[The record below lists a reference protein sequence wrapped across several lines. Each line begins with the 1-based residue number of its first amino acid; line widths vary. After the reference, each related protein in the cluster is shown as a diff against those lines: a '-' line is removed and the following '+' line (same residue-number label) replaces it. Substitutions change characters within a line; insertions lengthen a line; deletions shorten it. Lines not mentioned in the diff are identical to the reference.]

1 MHADATAPTLTRRR
15 PRCPIEVDDP
25 VVPELRQALE
35 RLGPRELLRQ
45 VELLVPAPAAGDV
58 PSLADWPVLVE
69 SFLTRYSAPKTVD
82 AYRMDLEAFR
92 RWCAARDANPFA
104 AQRVDVELYARW
116 MEKNGYAPSTR
127 HRRIGAIHV
136 LFKTL
141 LLDELVAK
149 DPTVH
154 VKRPKIERESSTS
167 GLTRT
172 EFADLLKIAEESAPA
187 HLALVCLL
195 GLNGLRV
202 SEACSLRIEEMDGHR
217 GARTIS
223 FARKGHTRRATAPLA
238 VITAWA
244 VEQAVAGRAD
254 GPVLL
259 NGYGNAM
266 NPHNAWR
273 TVKKLA
279 AATGITKR
287 ISPHSLRHSFVTNLL
302 DAGVSE
308 RDVMIGSG
316 HRDVRMVAYYDR
328 GRENLDR
335 HPTHTLAAHIQRS
348 G

>member
-1 MHADATAPTLTRRR
+1 MHADPTVPIPVRRR
-15 PRCPIEVDDP
+15 SRHLVEVPDPIA
-25 VVPELRQALE
+25 PELRQLLAQ
-35 RLGPRELLRQ
+35 LGPRELQRQ
-45 VELLVPAPAAGDV
+45 VELLVPPPTAGDV
-58 PSLADWPVLVE
+58 PTLADWAVLVE
-69 SFLTRYSAPKTVD
+69 SFLARYSNAGTAA
-82 AYRMDLEAFR
+82 AYRMDLEAFY

-116 MEKNGYAPSTR
+116 MEKQGYAPSTR
-127 HRRIGAIHV
+127 HRRIGAVHV

-141 LLDELVAK
+141 LLDELVPR

-172 EFADLLKIAEESAPA
+172 EFADLLKIAEASTPM
-187 HLALVCLL
+187 HMALICLL
-195 GLNGLRV
+195 GFNGLRV
-202 SEACSLRIEEMDGHR
+202 SEACSLRIEEMGGHR
-217 GARTIS
+217 GARTIT
-223 FARKGHTRRATAPLA
+223 FMRKGHNRRSIAPLA

-244 VEQAVAGRAD
+244 VEQAIAGRIE

-259 NGYGNAM
+259 NGYGNQM
-266 NPHNAWR
+266 NPHNAWS

-279 AATGITKR
+279 RKAGIPKN
-287 ISPHSLRHSFVTNLL
+287 IHPHSLRHSFVTNLL

-328 GRENLDR
+328 GRDSIDR